1 MKCDFS
7 FEHYRNILELI
18 RENGYNSTFYDENV
32 EGKQIIIRHD
42 VDLDL
47 DAALEISKIESE
59 LGMKAVYFIWIG
71 SPFYN
76 IFENRY
82 KNIIKEIIDGGHEIG
97 LHYDETSHKCN
108 SKEELI
114 AYIDKE
120 SKILKT
126 YFDIDI
132 KTVSFHR
139 PSSYILDSDLN
150 CGKYINTYS
159 NKFFK
164 DFLYLSDSRGQWRNG
179 CICSKLNKDSAE
191 KIQFL
196 THPIWWK
203 NRTLTNQ
210 ERLKEFLQ
218 YKLNKMSDDISN
230 NITIYDK
237 KNIVLEETD
246 YEN

>member
-1 MKCDFS
+1 MRCDFS
-7 FEHYRNILELI
+7 FNHYKEILELI
-18 RENGYNSTFYDENV
+18 KQKGYTSTLYEGDFN
-32 EGKQIIIRHD
+32 GKQIIIRHD

-47 DAALEISKIESE
+47 DAALEMSKIEAE

-82 KNIIKEIIDGGHEIG
+82 KNIVKKISELGHEIG
-97 LHYDETSHKCN
+97 IHYDETSHMCN

-114 AYIDKE
+114 SYIDKE
-120 SKILKT
+120 SKIIKT

-139 PSSYILDSDLN
+139 PSQYIIDSDIN

-159 NKFFK
+159 KRFFK
-164 DFLYLSDSRGQWRNG
+164 DFFYLSDSRGQWRNG
-179 CICSKLNKDSAE
+179 CLCDILDKESPE

-203 NRTLTNQ
+203 GEGLSNQ
-210 ERLKEFLQ
+210 DSLRAFLQ
-218 YKLNKMSDDISN
+218 YKLDKMNNDISQ
-230 NITIYDK
+230 NITIYNK
-237 KNIVLEETD
+237 KYLKLREVNNEK
-246 YEN
+246 

>member
-1 MKCDFS
+1 MNCNFS
-7 FEHYRNILELI
+7 FEHYREILTLI
-18 RENGYNSTFYDENV
+18 KERGYKSTFYDEDA

-47 DAALEISKIESE
+47 DSALEISKIEAE

-71 SPFYN
+71 APFYN

-82 KNIIKEIIDGGHEIG
+82 KNIIEQIINEGHEIG
-97 LHYDETSHKCN
+97 VHYDETSYECN

-114 AYIDKE
+114 SYIDKE
-120 SKILKT
+120 SKMFKT

-139 PSSYILDSDLN
+139 PSSYILDSDIN

-159 NKFFK
+159 KRFFK
-164 DFLYLSDSRGQWRNG
+164 EYFYLSDSRGEWRNG
-179 CICSKLNKDSAE
+179 CICKILDKENPE

-203 NRTLTNQ
+203 DKTLTNQ
-210 ERLKEFLQ
+210 ERLREFLQ
-218 YKLNKMSDDISN
+218 YKLNKMNKDIVN
-230 NITIYDK
+230 NISIYDK
-237 KNIVLEETD
+237 RNFTLKEV
-246 YEN
+246 ENEY

>member
-18 RENGYNSTFYDENV
+18 KENGYNSTFYDENV

>member
-7 FEHYRNILELI
+7 FKHYREVLELI
-18 RENGYNSTFYDENV
+18 KEKGYKSTFFDENIC
-32 EGKQIIIRHD
+32 GKQIIIRHD

-59 LGMKAVYFIWIG
+59 LGVKAVYFIWIG
-71 SPFYN
+71 APFYN

-82 KNIIKEIIDGGHEIG
+82 KNIIKEIVKGGHEIG
-97 LHYDETSHKCN
+97 IHYDETSHKCD

-114 AYIDKE
+114 EYIDKE
-120 SKILKT
+120 SKILKV

-139 PSSYILDSDLN
+139 PSKYILESDLN

-159 NKFFK
+159 KKFIN
-164 DFLYLSDSRGQWRNG
+164 DFVYLSDSRGQWRNG
-179 CICSKLNKDSAE
+179 CICDLLEKENPE

-203 NRTLTNQ
+203 NKALTNQ

-218 YKLNKMSDDISN
+218 YKLNKMNNDISN
-230 NITIYDK
+230 NITIYNK

-246 YEN
+246 YED